1 VSVPA
6 VIIAPARRADG
17 PDLVRAN
24 ALSRDYQAPWVQ
36 TFTDPQGFEAWFD
49 ALVVEPRVSLVARA
63 AGSGE
68 IVGVI
73 NLSQI
78 FLKGFRNAY
87 VGFYG
92 MAGTARR
99 GLMTEAL
106 RLATRYAFDE
116 IGLHRLEANIQPA
129 NAASIA
135 LARRVGFRKEGFS
148 PRYLRIAG
156 EWRDHER
163 WTLLAEDTGG
173 ETSHSLA
180 PS

>member
-1 VSVPA
+1 MAAA
-6 VIIAPARRADG
+6 VVIALARRADG
-17 PDLVRAN
+17 PDLIQAN
-24 ALSRDYQAPWVQ
+24 ANSRHYHEPWVQ
-36 TFTDPQGFEAWFD
+36 AFTDARGFEEWFD
-49 ALVVEPRVSLVARA
+49 GLITEPRVSLIAREA
-63 AGSGE
+63 ATGG
-68 IVGVI
+68 ICGVV
-73 NLSQI
+73 NFSQI

-92 MAGTARR
+92 MAGYARR

-106 RLATRYAFDE
+106 RLAVQYAFEE

-135 LARRVGFRKEGFS
+135 LARRVGFRREGFS

-156 EWRDHER
+156 AWRDHER
-163 WTLLAEDTGG
+163 WTLLADDA
-173 ETSHSLA
+173 TSHSHT

>member
-1 VSVPA
+1 MASV
-6 VIIAPARRADG
+6 VIAPARRADG
-17 PDLVRAN
+17 PDLVQAN
-24 ALSRDYQAPWVQ
+24 NNSRHYHEPWVQ
-36 TFTDPQGFEAWFD
+36 TFTDARGFEAWFD
-49 ALVVEPRVSLVARA
+49 ALVVEPRVGLVAREAA
-63 AGSGE
+63 AGG

-92 MAGTARR
+92 MAGYARR

-106 RLATRYAFDE
+106 RLATQYAFDE
-116 IGLHRLEANIQPA
+116 IGLHRLEANIQPG

-135 LARRVGFRKEGFS
+135 LAKRAGFRREGFS
-148 PRYLRIAG
+148 PHYLRIGG

-163 WTLLAEDTGG
+163 WALLAGDG
-173 ETSHSLA
+173 A
-180 PS
+180 PAGPHGTP

>member
-1 VSVPA
+1 LSA
-6 VIIAPARRADG
+6 IASATIAPARRGDG
-17 PDLVRAN
+17 PDLIRAN
-24 ALSRDYQAPWVQ
+24 IDSRDYHEPWVQ
-36 TFTDPQGFEAWFD
+36 TFTDARGFEEWFD
-49 ALVVEPRVSLVARA
+49 ALFVEPRVGLVAREA
-63 AGSGE
+63 ASGG
-68 IVGVI
+68 ICGVI

-78 FLKGFRNAY
+78 FLKGFRSAY

-92 MAGTARR
+92 MAEYARR

-106 RLATRYAFDE
+106 GLAVRYAFE
-116 IGLHRLEANIQPA
+116 EVGLHRLEANIQPA

-163 WTLLAEDTGG
+163 WALLAAHAPA
-173 ETSHSLA
+173 TSHGFT

>member
-1 VSVPA
+1 MPSV
-6 VIIAPARRADG
+6 VIAPARRADG
-17 PDLVRAN
+17 PDLIQAN
-24 ALSRDYQAPWVQ
+24 NNSRHYHAPWVQ
-36 TFTDPQGFEAWFD
+36 TFTDLGGFEEWFD
-49 ALVVEPRVSLVARA
+49 ALVTEPRVGLIAREA
-63 AGSGE
+63 ASGG

-92 MAGTARR
+92 MAGYARR

-116 IGLHRLEANIQPA
+116 LGLHRLEANIQPA
-129 NAASIA
+129 NAPSIA
-135 LARRVGFRKEGFS
+135 LARRVGFRQEGFS
-148 PRYLRIAG
+148 PRYLRIVG

-163 WTLLAEDTGG
+163 WALLVDDAGG
-173 ETSHSLA
+173 ETSHSRT